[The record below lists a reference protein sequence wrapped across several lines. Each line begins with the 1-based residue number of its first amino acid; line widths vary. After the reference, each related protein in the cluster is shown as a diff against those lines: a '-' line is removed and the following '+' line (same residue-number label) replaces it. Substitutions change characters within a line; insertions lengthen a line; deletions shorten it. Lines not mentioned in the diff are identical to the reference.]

1 MELYKNITAAD
12 FNNLLPMGSGVLQTE
27 LRSYLRDAVRYGLKP
42 VIPAS
47 LYTALES
54 LLDER
59 IEGWD
64 RTVTYS
70 SGAKVLRGDTVYISS
85 SSSTGEEPEDTS
97 AKWTVLYVWE
107 AWKQIREY
115 ICFKAGE
122 AFFAHNGI
130 KLNPAGMQKVANG
143 SGLEN
148 VSDRER
154 ANMVA
159 FARSRA
165 DIAFSEFLRWID
177 EDKSYNLDG
186 TEYAFS
192 GTDISDYSSDF
203 NIDTY

>member
-1 MELYKNITAAD
+1 
-12 FNNLLPMGSGVLQTE
+12 
-27 LRSYLRDAVRYGLKP
+27 
-42 VIPAS
+42 
-47 LYTALES
+47 
-54 LLDER
+54 
-59 IEGWD
+59 
-64 RTVTYS
+64 
-70 SGAKVLRGDTVYISS
+70 
-85 SSSTGEEPEDTS
+85 
-97 AKWTVLYVWE
+97 
-107 AWKQIREY
+107 
-115 ICFKAGE
+115 
-122 AFFAHNGI
+122 
-130 KLNPAGMQKVANG
+130 MQKVANG